1 MHFFLFCNWIF
12 FFIYHT
18 DILRLNKKGILKHSW
33 LNFGLRGSWAGENIV
48 IQPNMTVD
56 VTTNITA
63 LSADFV
69 QFLFYSIRCLSL
81 IVQLQCYCVHLIT
94 ACVHARHIRVLLGV
108 ALSWCLKIW
117 LLRQEDGVMRIT
129 LQGGDHWYIH
139 DVRVLDLVEFND
151 YSLIN

>member
-1 MHFFLFCNWIF
+1 M
-12 FFIYHT
+12 
-18 DILRLNKKGILKHSW
+18 
-33 LNFGLRGSWAGENIV
+33 GENII

-94 ACVHARHIRVLLGV
+94 ACVIHARHIRVLLGV
-108 ALSWCLKIW
+108 ALS
-117 LLRQEDGVMRIT
+117 
-129 LQGGDHWYIH
+129 
-139 DVRVLDLVEFND
+139 
-151 YSLIN
+151 